1 MKKILL
7 NIFFTF
13 LFLTS
18 LSAQDNTWETFFE
31 SSNYKQ
37 SPDYNNSINYLK
49 RLENFSEYA
58 KLLPFGTSPQGR
70 TLYTFIISKDRVFD
84 YEALKNSAKAKT
96 LIMCGIHSGEIEGK
110 DASLLLARDI
120 LVEKKYNDLLDNE
133 ILIIIPIFNVDGHER
148 ISKYNR
154 INQNGP
160 EEMGW
165 RTTAQNLNLNRDF
178 MKADAPEMKAFLKLW
193 NDINPDFFID
203 LHTTDGLDMQYELT
217 YSIET
222 ISVSPMLSNWIKETF
237 EPSFENLMKKEG
249 YPLFKYFGF
258 KGRKLTDGV
267 VEWNSSPRFSHGY
280 SSMRGVLGVLIETHS
295 LKPFKNRVYATYSA
309 LASMM
314 KIVSQNQRQL
324 KNQKL
329 ESDKWFLNNFVIG
342 DKWLPINH
350 ELLNKTYKTDFL
362 GFETYLDKSE
372 ITGDSIIRYTKIP
385 KTFLLDYYTQ
395 YKTSDS
401 LKLPKYY
408 IIPVQFAYLKDI
420 LVLHEITFIENNTPK
435 EVNGEFYKFSEVK
448 LSPRSFEGRQLPSF
462 NVNEFSKEVTINHGD
477 LIISTNQKNFIP
489 LVYLLEPKSPDSF
502 VKWGFL
508 NSIFEQKEYF
518 EDYSMEPIAK
528 EMLMNDSNLKA
539 EFEKK
544 IAQDEKFRNNP
555 YQRLNFIYERSPYY
569 DSNLNVYPIYKITTE
584 LK

>member
-1 MKKILL
+1 
-7 NIFFTF
+7 
-13 LFLTS
+13 
-18 LSAQDNTWETFFE
+18 
-31 SSNYKQ
+31 
-37 SPDYNNSINYLK
+37 
-49 RLENFSEYA
+49 
-58 KLLPFGTSPQGR
+58 
-70 TLYTFIISKDRVFD
+70 
-84 YEALKNSAKAKT
+84 
-96 LIMCGIHSGEIEGK
+96 
-110 DASLLLARDI
+110 
-120 LVEKKYNDLLDNE
+120 
-133 ILIIIPIFNVDGHER
+133 
-148 ISKYNR
+148 
-154 INQNGP
+154 
-160 EEMGW
+160 
-165 RTTAQNLNLNRDF
+165 
-178 MKADAPEMKAFLKLW
+178 
-193 NDINPDFFID
+193 
-203 LHTTDGLDMQYELT
+203 
-217 YSIET
+217 
-222 ISVSPMLSNWIKETF
+222 
-237 EPSFENLMKKEG
+237 
-249 YPLFKYFGF
+249 
-258 KGRKLTDGV
+258 
-267 VEWNSSPRFSHGY
+267 
-280 SSMRGVLGVLIETHS
+280 
-295 LKPFKNRVYATYSA
+295 
-309 LASMM
+309 
-314 KIVSQNQRQL
+314 
-324 KNQKL
+324 
-329 ESDKWFLNNFVIG
+329 LNNFVIG